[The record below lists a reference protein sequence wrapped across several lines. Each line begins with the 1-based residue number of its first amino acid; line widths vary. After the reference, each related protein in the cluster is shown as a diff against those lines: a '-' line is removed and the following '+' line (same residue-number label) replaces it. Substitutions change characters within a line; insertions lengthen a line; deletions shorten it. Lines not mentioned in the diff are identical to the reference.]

1 MDNHAV
7 NMSQNVEEQKKK
19 EKEGEKP
26 KEQETEKKQFDQD
39 LNVLKEKA
47 NRLSNGKDNRMTS
60 KEFISFS

>member
-7 NMSQNVEEQKKK
+7 NMSQNMQEQKKK

-26 KEQETEKKQFDQD
+26 KEQEKKQFDQD

-47 NRLSNGKDNRMTS
+47 NRLSDGKDNRMTS